1 MVKML
6 IVKPFFVVSDRVL
19 PDIIK
24 LCLSRVVRG
33 GGEERACRY
42 KMECPIPSDDVLLIL
57 WKTAEGSQNVS

>member
-33 GGEERACRY
+33 GGGGR
-42 KMECPIPSDDVLLIL
+42 
-57 WKTAEGSQNVS
+57 EGLQI